1 MVSQVIDVRPAVPPA
16 APPSVPSTPSVG
28 RHRAGFWIVAF
39 AFVVAMAFSTAPT
52 PLWTLYR
59 QRDHFSTTM
68 VTVAFAA
75 YAVGVVV
82 SLFLAGHV
90 SDWLG
95 RRRVLVPAIL
105 LEVVAAVLFLLWPDL
120 PGLVLARVI
129 TGFGIGMITATATAH
144 LAELHAVARPDAP
157 PLRAGLVATAAN
169 LGGLAIGPL
178 VAGLLAQYVDGKL
191 TVPYLL
197 FLVLLVG
204 SALGLFLVPETV
216 PPARKDGQPYR
227 PQRIA
232 VPATDRI
239 RYFAVAGAAFGLF
252 AILGLFTSLAPSFL
266 AAIGLTSPVVAG
278 LAAFGVF
285 GAATVAQLL
294 LGRVAPARQLTI
306 GIPATTLGVVVLA
319 AGVLLSSPAG
329 FLAGGLIAGGGA
341 GVLLKGSLGTAATLA
356 PSHARGEAIAGV
368 FLTAY
373 VGLALP
379 VLGIGFATRLGVPLA
394 TSLVGFAA
402 LVLAML
408 AVVAATLRR
417 HPAATA

>member
-1 MVSQVIDVRPAVPPA
+1 MKSQVIDVRPSVSPA
-16 APPSVPSTPSVG
+16 PDPLAPSIA

-39 AFVVAMAFSTAPT
+39 AFAVAMAFSTAPT
-52 PLWTLYR
+52 PLWNLYR

-75 YAVGVVV
+75 YAVGVVI
-82 SLFLAGHV
+82 SLFLVGHV

-95 RRRVLVPAIL
+95 RRRILVPAML
-105 LEVVAAVLFLLWPDL
+105 LEVVAAVMFLFWPDL

-129 TGFGIGMITATATAH
+129 TGIGIGMITATATAH
-144 LAELHAVARPDAP
+144 LAELHAVARPKAP

-169 LGGLAIGPL
+169 TGGLAIGPL
-178 VAGLLAQYVDGKL
+178 AAGLVVQYVDSKL

-197 FLVLLVG
+197 FLILLVG
-204 SALGLFLVPETV
+204 SAVGLALVPETV
-216 PPARKDGQPYR
+216 PAERAESQPYR
-227 PQRIA
+227 PQRVA
-232 VPATDRI
+232 VPPTDRS
-239 RYFAVAGAAFGLF
+239 RYFAVAAAAFGLF

-266 AAIGLTSPVVAG
+266 AAIGQTAPVMAG

-294 LGRVAPARQLTI
+294 LGRVAPARQLAI
-306 GIPATTLGVVVLA
+306 GISGTALGVVVLA
-319 AGVLLSSPAG
+319 AGVLLTSPAG

-341 GVLLKGSLGTAATLA
+341 GVLFKGSLGTAAMLA

-373 VGLALP
+373 VGLAIP
-379 VLGIGFATRLGVPLA
+379 VLGIGFASRLGVPLH
-394 TSLVGFAA
+394 TSLLGFSA
-402 LVLAML
+402 LVLAVM
-408 AVVAATLRR
+408 AAVAATLRR
-417 HPAATA
+417 HPARA

>member
-1 MVSQVIDVRPAVPPA
+1 MPTQVLDVRPIAPTSPP
-16 APPSVPSTPSVG
+16 PPSTA

-39 AFVVAMAFSTAPT
+39 TLVVAMAFSTAPT
-52 PLWTLYR
+52 PLWALYR

-95 RRRVLVPAIL
+95 RRRVLLPAVL
-105 LEVVAAVLFLLWPDL
+105 LEVVAALVFLLSPDL
-120 PGLVLARVI
+120 PGLVLARVV

-144 LAELHAVARPDAP
+144 LGELHAVARPDDP

-169 LGGLAIGPL
+169 LGGLAVGPL
-178 VAGLLAQYVDGKL
+178 VAGVLAQYVDGKL

-204 SALGLFLVPETV
+204 SAVGLALVPETV
-216 PPARKDGQPYR
+216 RGAAPGHPYR
-227 PQRIA
+227 PQRVA

-266 AAIGLTSPVVAG
+266 AALGQSSPALAG

-285 GAATVAQLL
+285 GAATVAQLV
-294 LGRVAPARQLTI
+294 LGRMAPARQLGI
-306 GIPATTLGVVVLA
+306 GIPATALGVTVLA
-319 AGVLLSSPAG
+319 AGVLLSSPGG
-329 FLAGGLIAGGGA
+329 FLLGGLVAGGGA
-341 GVLLKGSLGTAATLA
+341 GVLLKGSLGTAALLA
-356 PSHARGEAIAGV
+356 PRHARAEAVAGV

-379 VLGIGFATRLGVPLA
+379 VLGLGFASRLGVPLA
-394 TSLVGFAA
+394 SSLVGFAG
-402 LVLAML
+402 LVLAVM

-417 HPAATA
+417 HPARPARPG